1 MRPPRSWARLASKEV
16 AMPSKAVLGK
26 RLRAERI
33 RQSSTLKQ
41 VEGKSG
47 VSATHISQIERGIT
61 WPTVNALN
69 KISRALERNMSFFL
83 EEIEL
88 PEISI
93 VCGDR
98 DPIILC
104 EKPRVVMRPLTNGI
118 PGGKLHFYLLEAE
131 SSNGSDGYITD
142 HVHEG
147 DECGCV
153 LSGNL
158 EVKIGDEIFNLK
170 QGDSIHFSAT
180 KQHGIRNIGDG
191 TSRSIWTS
199 MSLGF

>member
-1 MRPPRSWARLASKEV
+1 M
-16 AMPSKAVLGK
+16 
-26 RLRAERI
+26 
-33 RQSSTLKQ
+33 TLKQ
-41 VEGKSG
+41 VEEKSG

-61 WPTVNALN
+61 WPTVNALD
-69 KISRALERNMSFFL
+69 KISRALGRNMSFFL

-88 PEISI
+88 PEICIIS
-93 VCGDR
+93 GDR
-98 DPIILC
+98 PPVILS
-104 EKPRVVMRPLTNGI
+104 EEPRVIMKPLTNGI
-118 PGGKLHFYLLEAE
+118 PGGRLHFYLLEAE
-131 SSNGSDGYITD
+131 PANGSDGYVSD

-158 EVKIGDEIFNLK
+158 EFKVGDEVFNLK

-180 KQHGIRNIGDG
+180 KKHGFRNIGDG
-191 TSRSIWTS
+191 VSRSIWSS

>member
-1 MRPPRSWARLASKEV
+1 
-16 AMPSKAVLGK
+16 MPSKAVLGK

-33 RQSSTLKQ
+33 RQTSTLKQ

-61 WPTVNALN
+61 WPTVNALD
-69 KISRALERNMSFFL
+69 KISRALDRSMSYFL

-93 VCGDR
+93 ISGDR
-98 DPIILC
+98 DPMVLC
-104 EKPRVVMRPLTNGI
+104 EEPRVTMKPLTNGI

-131 SSNGSDGYITD
+131 PANGSNGYISD

-158 EVKIGDEIFNLK
+158 EIKVGDEVFNLK

-180 KQHGIRNIGDG
+180 KKHGIRNIGD
-191 TSRSIWTS
+191 SKSQSIWTS

>member
-1 MRPPRSWARLASKEV
+1 
-16 AMPSKAVLGK
+16 MPSKDELGK

-33 RQSSTLKQ
+33 RQSKTLKQ
-41 VEGKSG
+41 VEEKSH

-61 WPTVNALN
+61 WPTVNALD
-69 KISRALERNMSFFL
+69 KISRALGRSMSVFL
-83 EEIEL
+83 EDIEV

-93 VCGDR
+93 ISGNS
-98 DPIILC
+98 DPLILC
-104 EKPRVVMRPLTNGI
+104 EEPRVVMKPLTNGI

-131 SSNGSDGYITD
+131 PANGSEGYIAD

-158 EVKIGDEIFNLK
+158 EVKVGSELFNLK
-170 QGDSIHFSAT
+170 QGDSIHFSASR
-180 KQHGIRNIGDG
+180 KHGIRNIGG
-191 TSRSIWTS
+191 STSQSIWTS

>member
-1 MRPPRSWARLASKEV
+1 
-16 AMPSKAVLGK
+16 MPSKAELGK
-26 RLRAERI
+26 RIRTERN

-41 VEGKSG
+41 VEEKSG

-61 WPTVNALN
+61 WPTVNALD
-69 KISRALERNMSFFL
+69 KISKALGRSMSFFL

-93 VCGDR
+93 ISGNHEPMV
-98 DPIILC
+98 LS
-104 EKPRVVMRPLTNGI
+104 ENPRVVMTPLTNGI

-131 SSNGSDGYITD
+131 PANGSDAYVKD

-158 EVKIGDEIFNLK
+158 EIKVGDEVFNLK
-170 QGDSIHFSAT
+170 QGDAIHFSAS
-180 KQHGIRNIGDG
+180 KKHGIRNIGEG
-191 TSRSIWTS
+191 MSRSIWTS